1 MTDFHSMTDQELNEA
16 IAKKRGWKKCTC
28 EWCQK
33 NSTSFWIN
41 PDENS
46 TEELPDVVLDW
57 NMAGGLLEE
66 MDTPMLKRGVEG
78 DWLCGNFNLYH
89 GITPQR
95 AICEAWLEWSE
106 NEHI

>member
-33 NSTSFWIN
+33 NSTPFWIN
-41 PDENS
+41 PGENS

-57 NMAGGLLEE
+57 NLAGGLLEE
-66 MDTPMLKRGVEG
+66 LPSDARARVVIVSPNEIKRATCEEWLKR
-78 DWLCGNFNLYH
+78 
-89 GITPQR
+89 
-95 AICEAWLEWSE
+95 SE
-106 NEHI
+106 NHVGA